1 MADLA
6 ALGLRVDGVENLDK
20 ATQSLNS
27 FAEAESGAQKAAT
40 GLGTSTRQ
48 AKPAIDG
55 LAAASAKAAADQ
67 AKLEAAAA
75 KAGISVKQLQASLR
89 GVPAQFTDIAISL
102 QGGMNPLTVFLQ
114 QGGQLKDM
122 FGGAVPAARAL
133 GGYILGLINPLTVA
147 ATAIAALGAAY
158 YSGSKEADNFRKSL
172 ATTGNAAGLTVSQLQ
187 SMAASM
193 GEVRG
198 TTGQAAE
205 ALAVMVSAGVR
216 ADGQLQNYTETALRW
231 SKATGEGV
239 DVVAER
245 FVALQKDPL
254 TAALKLNETTNFL
267 TASVYDQIKSL
278 EEQGDKLGAA
288 KVAMDYYSG
297 AMSEGA
303 ASIEKNLGY
312 IEQAWNAITSG
323 AKKAWDAMLN
333 VGRTASLD
341 DQLTKVEKEIERLE
355 AAQSQGWGETG
366 GGAAT
371 GRVTAA
377 ASNRIKAL
385 REERV
390 ALLDKVDAER
400 LSAAAS
406 QYNATQVAAKAA
418 WDKIAVKSLSDEEKL
433 NRDLAAARKAATDA
447 GTSEAE
453 LKKVLAKIQ
462 EDYDKKQKKPNQGVG
477 VSELA
482 QIQARVHATQ
492 QLIKALQ
499 EQGAQAERITEGERL
514 AYKIQQEIDSGK
526 LTSSQRVQ
534 KQRELEAAQALQAAE
549 EQVRAEEKRIEMV
562 EKAKKAEADRQ
573 NTIMEMEQRLQ
584 SQRQK
589 QDAELASYGMGNR
602 AAKEMQERLKIQQD
616 QDKQI
621 ADMRK
626 QHGEELRK
634 AETDAE
640 RAQLEGMFAERLSL
654 TQQGFDQELAL
665 YDLYV
670 EQKLT
675 KDADYMAGWQASLET
690 YLENS
695 ENLYALAGEQMTGFL
710 GTAQSSISGAFMSML
725 DGTKSVGD
733 AFQDM
738 AVNMGRAVVNALTDM
753 AAQWLVYQAVQLV
766 VGKTTAAASGS
777 ILAATANANALMAGI
792 NAFAST
798 AAIPIVGPTLA
809 PAAMATAL
817 AVTMP
822 MAATVSALS
831 LAGMA
836 HDGIDAV
843 PETGTWLLEKGERVT
858 TANTSARLDS
868 TLARIDSR
876 MSGNSSGGMGSP
888 NVNLNVQLVG
898 GAFEGAQVTQ
908 EYDEDQEAIILRV
921 VSRDIA
927 EGGPISRSGQRYMG
941 WNRVGT

>member
-1 MADLA
+1 MADIA

-20 ATQSLNS
+20 ATQSLNN

-75 KAGISVKQLQASLR
+75 KSGMSVKQLQFALR

-122 FGGAVPAARAL
+122 FGGAVPAVRAL
-133 GGYILGLINPLTVA
+133 GGYIIGLINPLTVA

-187 SMAASM
+187 GMAASM
-193 GEVRG
+193 SEVRG

-216 ADGQLQNYTETALRW
+216 ADSQLKSYTETALRW

-267 TASVYDQIKSL
+267 TASVYDQVKAL
-278 EEQGDKLGAA
+278 EEQGNTTEAA
-288 KVAMDYYSG
+288 RVAMDAYSS
-297 AMSEGA
+297 AMS
-303 ASIEKNLGY
+303 ASASNIEKNLGSL
-312 IEQAWNAITSG
+312 ERGWNAVAG
-323 AKKAWDAMLN
+323 AAKGAWDWMLN
-333 VGRTASLD
+333 VGRQASLID
-341 DQLTKVEKEIERLE
+341 RLAEEQARLLELETQTVGLYERGTYSKRLADQR
-355 AAQSQGWGETG
+355 A
-366 GGAAT
+366 
-371 GRVTAA
+371 RVTALMDEVA
-377 ASNRIKAL
+377 A
-385 REERV
+385 EE
-390 ALLDKVDAER
+390 AN
-400 LSAAAS
+400 AAGKKEA
-406 QYNATQVAAKAA
+406 ARQVAAKAA
-418 WDKIAVKSLSDEEKL
+418 WDKISVKSLSDEEKL

-447 GTSEAE
+447 GTSEAD

-462 EDYDKKQKKPNQGVG
+462 EDYDKKQKKPSGGGAG

-534 KQRELEAAQALQAAE
+534 KQRELEAAVSLKAAE
-549 EQVRAEEKRIEMV
+549 EQLRFEKERASGEQ
-562 EKAKKAEADRQ
+562 Q
-573 NTIMEMEQRLQ
+573 NIDTLTQ
-584 SQRQK
+584 
-589 QDAELASYGMGNR
+589 LAT
-602 AAKEMQERLKIQQD
+602 KIQL
-616 QDKQI
+616 
-621 ADMRK
+621 AAL
-626 QHGEELRK
+626 HGEELAK
-634 AETDAE
+634 
-640 RAQLEGMFAERLSL
+640 
-654 TQQGFDQELAL
+654 
-665 YDLYV
+665 V
-670 EQKLT
+670 
-675 KDADYMAGWQASLET
+675 QASLALNQYATPEQIEAVQKMSAELFKLEEQQRKRKEFGEGKKADKFILGNVDPLSGGAFDEQLARYEAEKEREIARYEEAQERLQLARELQIET
-690 YLENS
+690 NRSYDELEAEQARQHADRLQQIDSARYSVMLTSAGSAFGNLAEILKNS
-695 ENLYALAGEQMTGFL
+695 QGEQ
-710 GTAQSSISGAFMSML
+710 SSAYRAMFAVSKAFAVADATMNAYNAISKA
-725 DGTKSVGD
+725 
-733 AFQDM
+733 
-738 AVNMGRAVVNALTDM
+738 
-753 AAQWLVYQAVQLV
+753 W
-766 VGKTTAAASGS
+766 ASAPFPAN
-777 ILAATANANALMAGI
+777 LAAVAMT
-792 NAFAST
+792 
-798 AAIPIVGPTLA
+798 A
-809 PAAMATAL
+809 PA
-817 AVTMP
+817 VFGV
-822 MAATVSALS
+822 VSAIQGSNLK
-831 LAGMA
+831 GMA

-858 TANTSARLDS
+858 TANTSASLDS

-876 MSGNSSGGMGSP
+876 MSGNSGGGMASP

>member
-1 MADLA
+1 MADIA

-27 FAEAESGAQKAAT
+27 FAAAESGAQKAAT

-75 KAGISVKQLQASLR
+75 KSGMSVKQLQFALR
-89 GVPAQFTDIAISL
+89 GVPAQFTDIAVSL

-122 FGGAVPAARAL
+122 FGGAVPAVRAL

-147 ATAIAALGAAY
+147 ATAVIALGAAY

-187 SMAASM
+187 GMAASM

-216 ADGQLQNYTETALRW
+216 ADGQLKSYTETALRW

-288 KVAMDYYSG
+288 KVAMDAYSG

-303 ASIEKNLGY
+303 ASIEKNLGH

-341 DQLTKVEKEIERLE
+341 DQLTKVEQEIERLE
-355 AAQSQGWGETG
+355 AAQAQGWGETG

-390 ALLDKVDAER
+390 ALLDRVDAER

-406 QYNATQVAAKAA
+406 QYNADQVAARDA
-418 WDKIAVKSLSDEEKL
+418 WNKVIAKRLDDETKMRKELEDVRQKGIANGVAENVILAEQNKIREEY
-433 NRDLAAARKAATDA
+433 A
-447 GTSEAE
+447 
-453 LKKVLAKIQ
+453 KKN
-462 EDYDKKQKKPNQGVG
+462 KQPSGGAG

-549 EQVRAEEKRIEMV
+549 EQVRFEKERASGEQ
-562 EKAKKAEADRQ
+562 Q
-573 NTIMEMEQRLQ
+573 NIDTLTQ
-584 SQRQK
+584 
-589 QDAELASYGMGNR
+589 LAT
-602 AAKEMQERLKIQQD
+602 KIQL
-616 QDKQI
+616 
-621 ADMRK
+621 AAL
-626 QHGEELRK
+626 HGEELAK
-634 AETDAE
+634 
-640 RAQLEGMFAERLSL
+640 
-654 TQQGFDQELAL
+654 
-665 YDLYV
+665 V
-670 EQKLT
+670 
-675 KDADYMAGWQASLET
+675 QASLALNQYATPEQIEAVQKMSAELFKLEEQQRQRRKFGDNPDKFILGDQKPLSGGAFDDQLARYELEREQEIARYEEAQERLQLARELQIET
-690 YLENS
+690 KRSYDELEEEQARQHADRLQQIDSARYSVMLTSAGSAFGNLAEILKNS
-695 ENLYALAGEQMTGFL
+695 QGEQ
-710 GTAQSSISGAFMSML
+710 SSAYRAMFAVSKAFAVADATMNAYNAISKA
-725 DGTKSVGD
+725 
-733 AFQDM
+733 
-738 AVNMGRAVVNALTDM
+738 
-753 AAQWLVYQAVQLV
+753 W
-766 VGKTTAAASGS
+766 ASAPFPAN
-777 ILAATANANALMAGI
+777 LAAVAMT
-792 NAFAST
+792 
-798 AAIPIVGPTLA
+798 A
-809 PAAMATAL
+809 PA
-817 AVTMP
+817 VFGV
-822 MAATVSALS
+822 VSAIQGSS
-831 LAGMA
+831 LKGMA

-876 MSGNSSGGMGSP
+876 MSGNSSGGMASP

-927 EGGPISRSGQRYMG
+927 EGGPISRNGQRYMG